1 MLFSYFNGYRVIL
14 IELSRYGL
22 SLRQI
27 TFLLRIRDH
36 IYLSGDLRGARVQ
49 DT

>member
-14 IELSRYGL
+14 IEMSPYGL
-22 SLRQI
+22 SLGQI
-27 TFLLRIRDH
+27 TFLLRIREN
-36 IYLSGDLRGARVQ
+36 ISLSGDLRGARVQ